1 MPARH
6 RLTRSAAVCSFA
18 AATTCFALLLA
29 GALAGCGGGDDDSQG
44 SDRATTPT
52 PTQNDQA
59 ADPGTGD
66 ATARTYDA
74 TGDPP
79 DATIKIALKDVAF
92 VPQYITALPGQTLAW
107 TNEDDVPHRIK
118 DVDQGDF
125 ASKTLAKGQTYKYT
139 FPTEG
144 ARGVQYRCTI
154 HPEMGGRTAIADP

>member
-1 MPARH
+1 MHPRH
-6 RLTRSAAVCSFA
+6 RLTRRSTAVGAFA

-29 GALAGCGGGDDDSQG
+29 GSLAGCGGDDDSRG
-44 SDRATTPT
+44 SDQAATRT
-52 PTQNDQA
+52 PTQDDQT
-59 ADPGTGD
+59 ADPATGD
-66 ATARTYDA
+66 PTGNTYDA

-92 VPQYITALPGQTLAW
+92 VPQYITALPGQTLEW
-107 TNEDDVPHRIK
+107 TNHDDVSHRIK

-125 ASKTLAKGQTYKYT
+125 ASKTLAKGETYKYT

-154 HPEMGGRTAIADP
+154 HPEMGGRTDIADP